1 MEKKIAKKIAKKIT
15 KKIIFG
21 SDHAGL
27 NLKNTLIQFLKTKGI
42 ETTDAGTYTKDS
54 CDYPQIAKDVAQK
67 VAAGEYEKGI
77 LVCGTGVGMSI
88 AANKIKGIRAAVVSD
103 TCSAKMSRLHN
114 DANILCLGERI
125 VGEELAKDI
134 AEIWVNTEFLG
145 ERHARRVN
153 MIESSI

>member
-1 MEKKIAKKIAKKIT
+1 MVT
-15 KKIIFG
+15 KIIIG
-21 SDHAGL
+21 CDHAGL
-27 NLKNTLIQFLKTKGI
+27 NLKKTLINFMESKGI
-42 ETTDAGTYTKDS
+42 DVDDAGTYTKDS
-54 CDYPQIAKDVAQK
+54 CDYPQIAHEVAQK
-67 VAAGEYEKGI
+67 ITAGEYPKGI
-77 LVCGTGVGMSI
+77 LVCGTGIGMSI

-134 AEIWVNTEFLG
+134 TEIWLNTDFLG

-153 MIESSI
+153 MIEQL